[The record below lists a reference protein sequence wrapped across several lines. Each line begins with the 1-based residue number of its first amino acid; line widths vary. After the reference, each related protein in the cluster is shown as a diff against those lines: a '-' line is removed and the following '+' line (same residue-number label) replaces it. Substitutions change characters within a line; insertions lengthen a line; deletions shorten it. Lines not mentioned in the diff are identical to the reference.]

1 MKNLKKLFVSLFYT
15 AAIIFAA
22 SPELFAR
29 GTGEQKF
36 VRMALS
42 GNPDTLDPH
51 KTAGTLTFQVAK
63 SLYDTLLEPDV
74 QGNLVPA
81 LAERWEFQDGDK
93 TLIFYLRD
101 GVKFHDGT
109 GFTSRDV
116 EKTLERVMA
125 KSTGSPH
132 ATEFSPIQ
140 KIETPDPGTVILR
153 LSAPSA
159 PLLSTL
165 ASGWGAILPAHL
177 IEAGHDFGSHPV
189 GTGPFALKEWIRD
202 NKLVLV
208 KNPSYWQPQKPKIGG
223 IEFRIIT
230 ERSIQVQGLLSG
242 QLDIVD
248 MYDNID
254 VPLIEKNPSI
264 RIEKNLTSLVMVLA
278 MNTKRPP
285 LTDIRVRQAINY
297 AIDKQK
303 VLDIAYGGGVPVGT
317 FMDPSDP
324 VYKDF
329 THLYSYNPE
338 KARQLLSEA
347 GVGPETVLE
356 MPLPQNFEPHV
367 RAGQMYQEMLQQV
380 GLSSKIKLVDWS
392 TWISDVYRNANFD
405 LTVIG
410 HTGKLDPD
418 SRLAGYGTEQTYVR
432 WVNPEAAS
440 LINQART
447 LPDPHK
453 RKTLYQRVLE
463 IMAREVP
470 FVYTGTSYRYLGI
483 RNTIQGFLMQPK
495 LDTYDFRNVEV
506 Q

>member
-1 MKNLKKLFVSLFYT
+1 
-15 AAIIFAA
+15 
-22 SPELFAR
+22 
-29 GTGEQKF
+29 
-36 VRMALS
+36 
-42 GNPDTLDPH
+42 
-51 KTAGTLTFQVAK
+51 
-63 SLYDTLLEPDV
+63 
-74 QGNLVPA
+74 
-81 LAERWEFQDGDK
+81 
-93 TLIFYLRD
+93 
-101 GVKFHDGT
+101 
-109 GFTSRDV
+109 
-116 EKTLERVMA
+116 
-125 KSTGSPH
+125 
-132 ATEFSPIQ
+132 
-140 KIETPDPGTVILR
+140 
-153 LSAPSA
+153 
-159 PLLSTL
+159 
-165 ASGWGAILPAHL
+165 
-177 IEAGHDFGSHPV
+177 
-189 GTGPFALKEWIRD
+189 
-202 NKLVLV
+202 
-208 KNPSYWQPQKPKIGG
+208 
-223 IEFRIIT
+223 
-230 ERSIQVQGLLSG
+230 
-242 QLDIVD
+242 
-248 MYDNID
+248 
-254 VPLIEKNPSI
+254 
-264 RIEKNLTSLVMVLA
+264 
-278 MNTKRPP
+278 
-285 LTDIRVRQAINY
+285 RQAINY